1 MESIDDLYIKQE
13 EPQRGCL
20 LALRHIILAHNDAMV
35 ETIKYGMPCFCY
47 KKKIICYLWAD
58 NKTKEPYVLMSDG
71 NRLDFPE
78 LEQGSRKKMKI
89 LKIDANEDIP
99 LELIE
104 GILATAIDLHS
115 QDD

>member
-1 MESIDDLYIKQE
+1 MESIDDLYIEQE

-20 LALRHIILAHNDAMV
+20 LALRHIILAHNDDMV

-47 KKKIICYLWAD
+47 KKKIICYLWTD
-58 NKTKEPYVLMSDG
+58 KKTKEPYILMSDG

-78 LEQGSRKKMKI
+78 LEQGARKKMKI
-89 LKIDANEDIP
+89 LRIDANDDIP

-104 GILATAIDLHS
+104 EILDAAIDLCR
-115 QDD
+115 QNN